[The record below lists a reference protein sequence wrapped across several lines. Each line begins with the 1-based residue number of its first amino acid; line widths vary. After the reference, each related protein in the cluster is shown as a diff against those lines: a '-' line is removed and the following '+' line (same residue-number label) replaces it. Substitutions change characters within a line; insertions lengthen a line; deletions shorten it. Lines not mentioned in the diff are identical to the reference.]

1 LNKPLEETMLTK
13 RALLAGLTAASL
25 VLTAAASA
33 SAQAYPTKPIKMIV
47 PFPPGGPTDTIGRL
61 IGQHMEKSL
70 GQSVII
76 ENRPGAGGTIGAN
89 AVANAAPDGY
99 TLLLGSTTTL
109 SISPHLYKN
118 IGYDPEKGLAM
129 VATVSTG
136 AMVLAVQPSVP
147 ANNVK
152 ELIAHAKANAGKL
165 NFGAA
170 MASPPHLAGE
180 LFKAMA
186 GIDVVFVPYRGAAPA
201 VTDLLGGRLQFMIDA
216 IGTLKPHIESGKLK
230 AFAVTSDTPD
240 PALPKV
246 PAMSAAG
253 VPGYELDF
261 WVGIATAS
269 GVPQD
274 VIAKLNGVINEGL
287 NSAPVKAAMTK
298 FSIKPNPLSPQD
310 AAKFMIGERGKW
322 GKIAKEAGVKLNN

>member
-1 LNKPLEETMLTK
+1 MTSRRIVLS
-13 RALLAGLTAASL
+13 ALCAFGTGLAAIAP
-25 VLTAAASA
+25 AAAQS
-33 SAQAYPTKPIKMIV
+33 YPTRPIKMIV
-47 PFPPGGPTDTIGRL
+47 PFPPGGPTDSIARL

-70 GQSVII
+70 GQTIVI
-76 ENRPGAGGTIGAN
+76 ENRPGAGGTLGAN
-89 AVANAAPDGY
+89 AVANAPADGY

-147 ANNVK
+147 AKDVK
-152 ELIAHAKANAGKL
+152 ELIAHAKANPGQL

-180 LFKAMA
+180 LFKSMA
-186 GIDVVFVPYRGAAPA
+186 GINVVFVPYRGAAPA

-216 IGTLKPHIESGKLK
+216 IGTLKPHIEASKLK
-230 AFAVTSDTPD
+230 AFAVTSDKPD
-240 PALPKV
+240 PSLPQV
-246 PAMSAAG
+246 PPLKQAG

-261 WVGIATAS
+261 WTGIATAT
-269 GVPQD
+269 GTPHD
-274 VIAKLNGVINEGL
+274 VIVKLNKVINEGL
-287 NSAPVKAAMTK
+287 TSPEVKAAMTK
-298 FSIKPNPLSPQD
+298 FSISPNPLSPQD
-310 AAKFMIGERGKW
+310 AAKFMEREREKW
-322 GKIAKEAGVKLNN
+322 GKIARDAGVKLAN

>member
-1 LNKPLEETMLTK
+1 MISRRILLS
-13 RALLAGLTAASL
+13 ALIAAGCGLGALAS
-25 VLTAAASA
+25 AAAQS
-33 SAQAYPTKPIKMIV
+33 YPTKPIKMVV
-47 PFPPGGPTDTIGRL
+47 PFPPGGPTDTIARL
-61 IGQHMEKSL
+61 IAQHMEKSL
-70 GQSVII
+70 GQTIVV

-89 AVANAAPDGY
+89 AVANAPADGY

-152 ELIAHAKANAGKL
+152 ELIAHAKANPGKL

-180 LFKAMA
+180 LFKTMA
-186 GIDVVFVPYRGAAPA
+186 GINVVFVPYRGAAPA

-230 AFAVTSDTPD
+230 AFAVTSDAAD

-246 PAMSAAG
+246 PVMKDAG

-261 WVGIATAS
+261 WTGIATAS
-269 GVPQD
+269 SVPQD
-274 VIAKLNGVINEGL
+274 VIAKLNGVINAGL
-287 NSAPVKAAMTK
+287 KSAEVKAAMTK
-298 FSIKPNPLSPQD
+298 FSISPNPLSPED
-310 AAKFMIGERGKW
+310 SGKFMERERTKW
-322 GKIAKEAGVKLNN
+322 GKIAKDAGVKLNN

>member
-1 LNKPLEETMLTK
+1 VLS
-13 RALLAGLTAASL
+13 ALLAAGFGL
-25 VLTAAASA
+25 SA
-33 SAQAYPTKPIKMIV
+33 IAPAMAQSYPSKPIKLVV
-47 PFPPGGPTDTIGRL
+47 PFPPGGPTDTIARL

-70 GQSVII
+70 GQTIVV

-89 AVANAAPDGY
+89 AVATAPADGD
-99 TLLLGSTTTL
+99 TLLVGSTTTL

-118 IGYDPEKGLAM
+118 IGYDPEKGLVM

-136 AMVLAVQPSVP
+136 AMVLAVSPSVP

-152 ELIAHAKANAGKL
+152 ELIARAKANPGKL

-170 MASPPHLAGE
+170 IASPPHLAGE
-180 LFKAMA
+180 LFKSMT
-186 GIDVVFVPYRGAAPA
+186 GVDVVYVPYRGAAPA

-230 AFAVTSDTPD
+230 AFAVTGDERD

-246 PAMSAAG
+246 PTMIEAG

-261 WVGIATAS
+261 WVGIATAA
-269 GVPQD
+269 GVPED
-274 VIAKLNGVINEGL
+274 IIARLNTVINEGL
-287 NSAPVKAAMTK
+287 QSPAVKTAMAK
-298 FSIKPNPLSPQD
+298 FSISPNVLSPQE
-310 AAKFMIGERGKW
+310 AAAFMEREREKW
-322 GKIAKEAGVKLNN
+322 GKIAKEAGVKISN